1 LGGNTINDVLR
12 IASRY
17 GFLRII
23 PSTRL
28 DSLLAAGILWS
39 NLNEHGIEAV
49 LSINTRNIIEGEKPL
64 LLIDLPPISG
74 SSDEEILYI
83 GFNGKESIS
92 AHIAYFLDKIY
103 GVSTNDHI
111 LSLIGGIYRR
121 LDSVEGFKGLE
132 SEIMAKLREKG
143 ILDVEPGFRFWG
155 RLRLNLA
162 KSIYRTLIP
171 YIPGYTGDPENIDKL
186 LEKIFGKIKNAVKVV
201 DLEQNKE
208 LAARFIENLINTM
221 SIDRERAKHIIR
233 RLLGNIY
240 VARIREKSLELNE
253 VMGYLDLYLS
263 LGRNNPLRIA
273 MSSIDPNILL
283 QIIGV
288 SEDLI
293 DELII
298 DLSITINTYIE
309 NGKNILEVEDSIRR
323 PEIIIDAIEGIGLL
337 SDKPLILII
346 NGESI
351 TAIHELLRVGY
362 DPKKLYEYCDDKQL
376 CRVKEDG
383 SISKA

>member
-1 LGGNTINDVLR
+1 MSRNTINDILR

-49 LSINTRNIIEGEKPL
+49 LSINARNIIDGEKPL
-64 LLIDLPPISG
+64 LLIDLPSISE
-74 SSDEEILYI
+74 SSNGEVLSIE
-83 GFNGKESIS
+83 FNGKESIS
-92 AHIAYFLDKIY
+92 AYTAYFLDKIY
-103 GVSTNDHI
+103 GVSTSDHI
-111 LSLIGGIYRR
+111 LSLISGIYRR

-132 SEIMAKLREKG
+132 SEIMEKLREKG
-143 ILDVEPGFRFWG
+143 ILEVEPGFRFWG

-162 KSIYRTLIP
+162 KSMYRTLIP
-171 YIPGYTGDPENIDKL
+171 YLPGYTGDPENIDKL

-221 SIDRERAKHIIR
+221 IIDQERAKHIVR

-240 VARIREKSLELNE
+240 IAKIRERSFELNE
-253 VMGYLDLYLS
+253 IMGYLDLYLS
-263 LGRNNPLRIA
+263 LRRDNPLRIA
-273 MSSIDPNILL
+273 MSSIDQNILL

-298 DLSITINTYIE
+298 DLSIAINTYIE
-309 NGKNILEVEDSIRR
+309 NRKNILEIENSVER
-323 PEIIIDAIEGIGLL
+323 PEIIIDIIDSIGLL
-337 SDKPLILII
+337 SNKPLIINV
-346 NGESI
+346 NGEEI
-351 TAIHELLRVGY
+351 TTMYELLRIGY
-362 DPKKLYEYCDDKQL
+362 DPHKLYEYCDDKQL
-376 CRVKEDG
+376 CRVGKDG